1 MRSKSNF
8 DFQPRDISNMPSREI
23 NRSQIQKIKN
33 IYHIQ
38 NNHSANFKPVLPTR
52 NKQMVSKTTK
62 VSPVPSLNLL
72 KVIDRNRLEG
82 TK

>member
-1 MRSKSNF
+1 MTEYSDGSDDDSKVRTSLEFFHIRSKSNF

-52 NKQMVSKTTK
+52 NK
-62 VSPVPSLNLL
+62 
-72 KVIDRNRLEG
+72 
-82 TK
+82 